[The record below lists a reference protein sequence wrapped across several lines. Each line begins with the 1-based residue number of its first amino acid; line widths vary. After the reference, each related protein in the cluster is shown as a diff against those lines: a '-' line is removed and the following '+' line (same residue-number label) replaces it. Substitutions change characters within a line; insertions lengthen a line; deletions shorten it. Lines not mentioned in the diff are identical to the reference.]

1 MGVRGR
7 VEVESSGEEGEE
19 NSKLLVGSGSGFEE
33 SGEDRDLLSSV
44 GVLVAGANEEEVKE
58 EGGKEG
64 REGKRGQRWVGRAS

>member
-7 VEVESSGEEGEE
+7 VEVESSGKEGEK

-44 GVLVAGANEEEVKE
+44 GVLV
-58 EGGKEG
+58 
-64 REGKRGQRWVGRAS
+64 RKR